1 MESFRKIGL
10 LALALS
16 AVACGLPDEWD
27 NTPYTPHPVTPEPEE
42 PGVVEF
48 TATVPTKTSLDEES
62 GSVTWVALWRE
73 DQLRMWIRILLT
85 SFSVRLPVLLSTMR
99 NRVTAK

>member
-1 MESFRKIGL
+1 MKSFRKIGL

-48 TATVPTKTSLDEES
+48 TATVPTKTSLDECALVNNEKS
-62 GSVTWVALWRE
+62 GYSEIAIFKSGVTL
-73 DQLRMWIRILLT
+73 
-85 SFSVRLPVLLSTMR
+85 
-99 NRVTAK
+99 